1 MFAKVSNGHL
11 PKQGAAG
18 ITVLKAIIKFNV

>member
-11 PKQGAAG
+11 PNRGAAG
-18 ITVLKAIIKFNV
+18 IIVLKATLKFNV

>member
-11 PKQGAAG
+11 PKRGAAG
-18 ITVLKAIIKFNV
+18 IIVLKAILKLNV